1 MPENGLITPPTGLD
15 QPYQVL
21 DPQGQ
26 LVGSLPQGLEQ
37 TQLMN
42 WYRTMWFTRLFSFKL
57 VALQRQ
63 GLSTTWIPGEGQE
76 ATSVGMA
83 TPLLAQDWL
92 ACSPREVGAYFL
104 KGFSPAAVA
113 YFARGYPPP
122 AELCGND
129 VRCMSLYIVIGTQSL
144 HAVGL
149 AMAAKLKGD
158 DAVVVVAVG
167 DGAASEG
174 DFSEAM
180 NFAGVYKA
188 PVVLVVVNNGWAI
201 SVPRHKQSA
210 VRRMAWRG
218 KGFGMEARLVDG
230 NDILAVYSV
239 MQEAV
244 ERARSGEGPT
254 LVEAITYRMGAHS
267 TADDPGPAEELAYW
281 QARDPLARFRR
292 FLIDRQLLDEA
303 ADAALLAGIEAD
315 VNEQVRI
322 AHEYPIPGPD
332 GFFEQVYQQPSPRLQ
347 RQRTELNNLLQNNQK

>member
-1 MPENGLITPPTGLD
+1 
-15 QPYQVL
+15 VL

-26 LVGSLPQGLEQ
+26 LIGLLPQGLEQ
-37 TQLMN
+37 SQLLN

-76 ATSVGMA
+76 ATSVGIA
-83 TPLLAQDWL
+83 TPLLPQDWL

-129 VRCMSLYIVIGTQSL
+129 VRCMPLYIVIGTQSL

-210 VRRMAWRG
+210 VRQIAWRG

-244 ERARSGEGPT
+244 ARARAGEGPT
-254 LVEAITYRMGAHS
+254 LVEAVTYRIGAHS
-267 TADDPGPAEELAYW
+267 TADDPGRYRPAEELAYW

-292 FLIDRQLLDEA
+292 FLKDRQVLDEA
-303 ADAALLAGIEAD
+303 ADTALRAEIEAE

-332 GFFEQVYQQPSPRLQ
+332 GFFEQVYHQTPPRLQ
-347 RQRTELNNLLQNNQK
+347 RQRTELNQLLQTDQK